1 VLLFFF
7 SLQIHGVLNAV
18 SWGIL
23 FPLGIVIARYLRTF
37 PSADPAWFYL
47 HVFCQVSAYAIGVA
61 GWATGIKLGSESK
74 GVQFS
79 LHRNI
84 GIALFALA
92 TVQVINFLPS
102 CVLLP
107 LQVALFIHLKGEK
120 RIEFGLCF
128 RVELVDVFFL
138 SCQNHGHGF

>member
-1 VLLFFF
+1 M
-7 SLQIHGVLNAV
+7 

-23 FPLGIVIARYLRTF
+23 FPFGIVIARYLRTF

-61 GWATGIKLGSESK
+61 GWATGIKLGNESK

-92 TVQVINFLPS
+92 TVQVIDFLPS

-107 LQVALFIHLKGEK
+107 LLVALFIHLKGEK

-128 RVELVDVFFL
+128 HVELVDVLFSPVIIMVTVSCNFL
-138 SCQNHGHGF
+138 NY